1 MRVILK
7 RGLVL
12 GTAVLFGLGLTGTI
26 TGRAATNAAS
36 NTSLA
41 VTPTPQ
47 AGMSSGSQQ
56 AQTAAASSTQTT
68 TTQAAK
74 MGSLT
79 ITFQDTAGRLIGSP
93 VYYNGPVGQLLPSV
107 SSIVPAG
114 YSLLSGTYYGFI
126 QPGQRAATITVE
138 KTADLAQTS
147 GQTTSDIMTVVT
159 PGTTTAKASGAT
171 AKSSDQQEQPV
182 TRGTSR
188 SSKVTTVKQDSS
200 NAKGSY
206 AATTPDAYPSIKVT
220 PTTNKTLP
228 QTSEAAGSIASFSGW
243 GLLAGVIGLVSVCG
257 FDDRRK

>member
-26 TGRAATNAAS
+26 TGRAATDAAS
-36 NTSLA
+36 NTSSA
-41 VTPTPQ
+41 VTATPQ
-47 AGMSSGSQQ
+47 AGMESGSQQ
-56 AQTAAASSTQTT
+56 AQTAAAGSTQTT

-74 MGSLT
+74 TGSLT
-79 ITFQDTAGRLIGSP
+79 ITFQDTAGQLIESP

-126 QPGQRAATITVE
+126 QPGQHAATITVE

-147 GQTTSDIMTVVT
+147 GQTSDIMTVVT
-159 PGTTTAKASGAT
+159 PGTTAAKTSST
-171 AKSSDQQEQPV
+171 TSQSSDQQERPATQ
-182 TRGTSR
+182 GTSR
-188 SSKVTTVKQDSS
+188 SSKMTTVKHEPS
-200 NAKGSY
+200 NAKVSY
-206 AATTPDAYPSIKVT
+206 ATVTPDAYPSVKVT